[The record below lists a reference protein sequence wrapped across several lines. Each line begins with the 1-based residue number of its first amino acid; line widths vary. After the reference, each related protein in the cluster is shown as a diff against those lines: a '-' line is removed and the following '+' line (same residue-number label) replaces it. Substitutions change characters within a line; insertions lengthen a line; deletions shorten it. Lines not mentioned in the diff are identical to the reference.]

1 MKISIFYSPPSKA
14 FAGRLTVGLPSK
26 KWCNPYLYEH
36 QSVVALSADCSS
48 EIESMASSHDRHISQ
63 SSAFRSR
70 EHCANVGA
78 GGTSPPTPRTAW
90 KLEGGR
96 RERKRKK
103 REMKRKGGLEEE
115 EGRLVRSIHLLL
127 PCGKES
133 R

>member
-36 QSVVALSADCSS
+36 QSVAALSADCSS
-48 EIESMASSHDRHISQ
+48 KIESMASSHDRHISQ

-70 EHCANVGA
+70 EHCASVGA
-78 GGTSPPTPRTAW
+78 GGTSPPTPITTW

-96 RERKRKK
+96 RERNRKK
-103 REMKRKGGLEEE
+103 KDEKGKVEGLEEE
-115 EGRLVRSIHLLL
+115 EGR
-127 PCGKES
+127 
-133 R
+133 